1 MTTKTF
7 KLPDLG
13 EGLPDAEIVSWY
25 VEEGSEIE
33 LDQPLVSMETAKA
46 VVDVPSP
53 YTGKLVKR
61 YGEPG
66 DVVETGHPLADFELG
81 EGPQRSEAED
91 TGHGHGAAAPS
102 QPAKEAAPADEPV
115 KPADAPVSVEKV
127 TETTETESASAE
139 PPADNATVV
148 GAVESSNRV
157 VSERAVALF
166 GIKAV
171 PAVRALAK
179 KLGVDLA
186 RVKATGPE
194 GTVSLQD
201 VKRAAKDGSAAIT
214 AAEQAPVEDNT
225 PLGARSLEEVDLEA
239 EVEASPVVEATVPS
253 PLTGRAEPLRGVRR
267 NMARTMA
274 EAHAQVV
281 PTTLFDD
288 ADIHAW
294 QPGQD
299 ITIRLLR
306 AIVHASRQ
314 VPALNAHFDAQ
325 SQERRLF
332 DRVDV
337 GLAVDTEDGL
347 FVPAVRDCQVA
358 DAATLR
364 ARIERIREQVRL
376 RQIPPEQLRDYTIM
390 LSNFG
395 MYAGRYATP
404 VLVPPCVAI
413 LAAGKLRHQAT
424 PVMGGIESHRVIPL
438 SLCFDHRACTG
449 GEAARFLAAL
459 LHDLALAR

>member
-1 MTTKTF
+1 MTAIPNDRLITPEQMKWLQTIDSPTLANAIEPF
-7 KLPDLG
+7 EVRDRCDGFLGGEIRCQFPDLG
-13 EGLPDAEIVSWY
+13 SMCGYALTVTVSN
-25 VEEGSEIE
+25 E
-33 LDQPLVSMETAKA
+33 
-46 VVDVPSP
+46 
-53 YTGKLVKR
+53 
-61 YGEPG
+61 
-66 DVVETGHPLADFELG
+66 
-81 EGPQRSEAED
+81 
-91 TGHGHGAAAPS
+91 HGAVKTKDGFWRMFEAIDQMPKPVVIVMKDISGAPHRV
-102 QPAKEAAPADEPV
+102 AYAGEV
-115 KPADAPVSVEKV
+115 M
-127 TETTETESASAE
+127 
-139 PPADNATVV
+139 AT
-148 GAVESSNRV
+148 
-157 VSERAVALF
+157 
-166 GIKAV
+166 
-171 PAVRALAK
+171 LAK